1 MQPILNYFKESRAE
15 LAKVNWPN
23 RRQATKLTLIVVTF
37 ALVLAAFIG
46 VIDFAFGRGLQFL
59 IRKA

>member
-23 RRQATKLTLIVVTF
+23 RRQATKLTLIVVAF

-46 VIDFAFGRGLQFL
+46 VIDFVFGRGLQFL